1 MRLPPPRVSA
11 EGLRDSKQLNFSD
24 EFPIVNEVIPHT
36 AVEDGVLI
44 PIVEDEETMVP
55 EDQVLQEEK
64 SSGKKPAMYLMDGIK
79 KGFQSHTSVLHEGIK
94 HIHKL
99 HDSLQPKLHD
109 ILKAHIKGGAADD
122 VCPIVRVYHKNCGRP
137 CTTHKHCKDP
147 HYACCKVICDDPWD
161 KHSLKKGLFCHR
173 MIEGKLPFQHEP
185 EPWDTH
191 DDHWGGSHGDTS
203 GHHLLEMLFKPKKK
217 PPHHDVLGDKKI
229 YLVGR

>member
-1 MRLPPPRVSA
+1 MV
-11 EGLRDSKQLNFSD
+11 
-24 EFPIVNEVIPHT
+24 
-36 AVEDGVLI
+36 
-44 PIVEDEETMVP
+44 DEEYTVS
-55 EDQVLQEEK
+55 EDQVLLEEK
-64 SSGKKPAMYLMDGIK
+64 SEKEPSLYLMEGIK
-79 KGFQSHTSVLHEGIK
+79 KGFASHTSVLHEGITK
-94 HIHKL
+94 IHKF

-161 KHSLKKGLFCHR
+161 KHSLKKGLYCHR

-191 DDHWGGSHGDTS
+191 DDHWGGSHDDS
-203 GHHLLEMLFKPKKK
+203 AGHILEMLFKKKKK